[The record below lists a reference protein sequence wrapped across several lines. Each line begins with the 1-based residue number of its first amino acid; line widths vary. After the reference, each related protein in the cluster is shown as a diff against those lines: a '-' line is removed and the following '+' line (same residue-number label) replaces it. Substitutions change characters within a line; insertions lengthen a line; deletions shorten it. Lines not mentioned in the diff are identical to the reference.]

1 MSTTTIS
8 SFTLSRKPMI
18 AVMAFTVCGTIFAGL
33 ASAQSQV
40 SSLGGVTVITVQ
52 NPGAAGDLSNYKPMA
67 LPDNP
72 IPSDATQALLQAA
85 MSAAPKGPSGFSA
98 GFIGSGV
105 MNPSSVG
112 LPGAADSGVSS
123 QDFGTNKHPFST
135 SRADLYTAATNT
147 QYPYRAAGNLTFN
160 IGNAGYICSASLIK
174 RGIAVTAAHCVA
186 NFGHSQFYTNWNFRP
201 GYRSAVAPY
210 GTWSVKQA
218 WILTAYYNG
227 TDSCA
232 VAGIVCTDDVA
243 LLILNTQSGAYPG
256 TATGWYGYGYGG
268 YGYVNNITQITQL
281 GYPAGLDSA
290 SLMERDD
297 SYGYVS
303 SGNSNNTII
312 GSNMNGGSSGGPWLV
327 NFGIAPTLT
336 GETSGSAPGMDVIVG
351 VTSWGYTSNTPKEQ
365 GAAPFLST
373 NIQVL
378 ITAACAA
385 TPAACL

>member
-1 MSTTTIS
+1 MN
-8 SFTLSRKPMI
+8 
-18 AVMAFTVCGTIFAGL
+18 AVMAFTVCGTILAGL
-33 ASAQSQV
+33 AIAQV
-40 SSLGGVTVITVQ
+40 SSLGGVTVMNVQ

-72 IPSDATQALLQAA
+72 VPSNAMQSLIQAA
-85 MSAAPKGPSGFSA
+85 LSASPSGPSGFSA
-98 GFIGSGV
+98 GATGNGV
-105 MNPSSVG
+105 LDSEYAGTPAG
-112 LPGAADSGVSS
+112 ADSGVSP
-123 QDFGTNKHPFST
+123 QDYGTNNHAFST

-186 NFGHSQFYTNWNFRP
+186 NYGKKQFYTNWNFRP
-201 GYRSAVAPY
+201 GYRNGSAPY

-218 WILTAYYNG
+218 WVLTAYYNG

-243 LLILNTQSGAYPG
+243 LLILNTQAGAYPG
-256 TATGWYGYGYGG
+256 TSTGWYGYGYGG
-268 YGYVNNITQITQL
+268 YGYVSNITEITQL
-281 GYPAGLDSA
+281 GYPAGLDNA
-290 SLMERDD
+290 TLMERDD

-303 SGNSNNTII
+303 SGNSNNTVI

-327 NFGIAPTLT
+327 NFGFAPTLT
-336 GETSGSAPGMDVIVG
+336 GETNGSAPAGDIVVG